1 MITHKRGATFTA
13 TIEITDDAGDPVDL
27 TGSVAESAISSDI
40 ARFVLT
46 CAIVSPAL
54 GLITVS
60 ATAAEAMQWRVGEYD
75 WDIAIRSAGGIAE
88 PWPVSSNFRFRVI
101 ESPTLMG
108 G

>member
-1 MITHKRGATFTA
+1 MIVHKRGATFTA

-27 TGSVAESAISSDI
+27 TGSTVESAIASEV

-46 CAIVSPAL
+46 SVVAGPLL

-60 ATAAEAMQWRVGEYD
+60 ATAAEAQQWRLGDYD
-75 WDIAIRSAGGIAE
+75 WDIAIRSSVGVAE
-88 PWPVSSNFRFRVI
+88 PWPVSSNFKIRVI
-101 ESPTLMG
+101 DSPTLRG